1 MFYIYIWKD
10 SWLMDGWVDQEKG
23 TGDAARELSAGTWNC
38 LNCRHLYAVQIWTGV
53 TARDGEDKH
62 FIVY

>member
-1 MFYIYIWKD
+1 
-10 SWLMDGWVDQEKG
+10 MDGWVDQEKG

-38 LNCRHLYAVQIWTGV
+38 LNYRHLYAVQIWTDV